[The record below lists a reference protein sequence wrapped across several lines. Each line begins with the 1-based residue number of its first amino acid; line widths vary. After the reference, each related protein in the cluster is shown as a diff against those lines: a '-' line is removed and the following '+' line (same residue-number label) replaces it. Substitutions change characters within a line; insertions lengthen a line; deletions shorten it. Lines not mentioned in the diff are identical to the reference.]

1 MSATM
6 DYIVQYGLHL
16 SANKFGFP
24 KDDSYIYTIIKVM
37 IQELLEKRDTL
48 TDIAAEL
55 YGDLFITVDEFWGS
69 PTERQMSIVDDEL
82 AELGWE
88 PEITPE
94 IEALAEMLL
103 QDLVNRGVI
112 GDDMEEDEEDEEF

>member
-1 MSATM
+1 
-6 DYIVQYGLHL
+6 
-16 SANKFGFP
+16 
-24 KDDSYIYTIIKVM
+24 M

>member
-1 MSATM
+1 M
-6 DYIVQYGLHL
+6 V
-16 SANKFGFP
+16 K
-24 KDDSYIYTIIKVM
+24 
-37 IQELLEKRDTL
+37 ELLDKRDTL

-69 PTERQMSIVDDEL
+69 PTEREMSIVDDEL

-112 GDDMEEDEEDEEF
+112 GDDMEEDEEDEEFLQ